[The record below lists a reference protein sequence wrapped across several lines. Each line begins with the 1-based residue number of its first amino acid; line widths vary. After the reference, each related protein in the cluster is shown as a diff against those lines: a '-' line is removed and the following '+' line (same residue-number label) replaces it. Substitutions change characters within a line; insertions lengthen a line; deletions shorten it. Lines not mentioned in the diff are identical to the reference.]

1 MPSRSRRRRRRRRRQ
16 PDSANVEAEDD
27 DALMRRLYYDPR
39 QVGAYGGLERFYRRV
54 KALRPAVRR
63 ERVAEWLSG
72 QDAYTLHRPARLRFQ
87 RRPTIV
93 GGSGQQLQADLMDT
107 RSHARANDGVN
118 FVLTAVDC
126 FSRKGWAVPVRSK
139 SGENVAE
146 ALEKVFGEQSFD
158 RLQTDKGK
166 EFYNARVG
174 AALERYGVDHFSS
187 ENDTIKA
194 SLVERFNRTLRT
206 RLHRYMTAKRTDRF
220 VDALPR
226 LVEAYNETPHAS
238 TGVAP
243 NDVGADNQAL
253 VFDRLYES
261 DNNPLVERTVKNR
274 RAPTPVTRGTAVRLS
289 KTLGVF
295 ERGYT
300 DQWTREV
307 FRVVD
312 VLDDAWP
319 TVYRV
324 TDLDDK
330 PIAGTIYRHELQPV
344 QMPETFLIDRVLRT
358 RRRNGKKQFFVKW
371 RGYPD
376 SFNSWV
382 NEEDME

>member
-1 MPSRSRRRRRRRRRQ
+1 MTPRRRRRRRRR
-16 PDSANVEAEDD
+16 PTPTDVVEDD

-54 KALRPAVRR
+54 KALRPTVRR

-72 QDAYTLHRPARLRFQ
+72 QDAYTLHRPARLRFR

-107 RSHARANDGVN
+107 RSHARQNDGVN

-139 SGENVAE
+139 SGENVAL
-146 ALEKVFGEQSFD
+146 ALEKVFDEQSFD

-166 EFYNARVG
+166 EFYNARV
-174 AALERYGVDHFSS
+174 AATLERYGVDHFSS

-206 RLHRYMTAKRTDRF
+206 RLHRYMTAERTDRF
-220 VDALPR
+220 LDALPR

-243 NDVGADNQAL
+243 NDVGPENHAR

-261 DNNPLVERTVKNR
+261 DDVPLVERAVKNR
-274 RAPTPVTRGTAVRLS
+274 RAPTPVPVGTAVRLS

-312 VLDDAWP
+312 ALTDAWP

-324 TDLDDK
+324 ADLGGE
-330 PIAGTIYRHELQPV
+330 PIAGTVYRHELQPI